1 VTANEQATTREEGR
15 ARATARVD
23 LHARVDLYEVVET
36 ARVIAVPMRDHGE
49 VELSEIHALGLYVMG
64 KDLGIVAGVDGSLP
78 EPILDRLA
86 ALRGSRTAALW

>member
-1 VTANEQATTREEGR
+1 
-15 ARATARVD
+15 
-23 LHARVDLYEVVET
+23 
-36 ARVIAVPMRDHGE
+36 MRDHGE